1 MPFCPT
7 CRSEYVASVDRC
19 PHCDVAL
26 VAELVKDSLEQR
38 KDHLAQAVRDG
49 MALVVSQGSFD
60 AASELADSLLVAGIA
75 AQVAKPP
82 GTECDHEQ
90 GPCTHYKVMILKE
103 DAEAAGNALHA
114 QYRDMVAREGTGA
127 QISDTPG
134 DAGPACG
141 TQVPENATEC
151 PDCGLAF
158 G

>member
-7 CRSEYVASVDRC
+7 CRSEYVANIEKC

-26 VAELVKDSLEQR
+26 IAELTKTSLDER
-38 KDHLAQAVRDG
+38 GDMLALAVREG
-49 MALVVSQGSFD
+49 GALVVSQGSFD
-60 AASELADSLLVAGIA
+60 AASELADSLLRAGIA

-90 GPCTHYKVMILKE
+90 GPCTHYKVMILKDDTE
-103 DAEAAGNALHA
+103 SAASALHE

-127 QISDTPG
+127 KLADMPSD
-134 DAGPACG
+134 ACPACG
-141 TQVPENATEC
+141 TPVPENAAEC